1 MTNEKYEN
9 LIEIDAEDVYVTAD
23 AERIPLSL
31 LYYEEQQENLKLEQ
45 NNFSM
50 CNSMYNGKQDING
63 DY

>member
-1 MTNEKYEN
+1 MENYEN
-9 LIEIDAEDVYVTAD
+9 LLSIDVEDVFESEDV
-23 AERIPLSL
+23 ERISLSF

-63 DY
+63 DF